1 MQLNIFLFAILIIL
15 SFSLKE
21 TLPIYKAMTEL
32 KPALQKEACL
42 FKKDN
47 EELYMQPC
55 QEGFHCGNKQ
65 KDIST
70 CIPNYFGQ
78 KVGEAC
84 NYDDECIY
92 GECDEKSKKCIYKE
106 GIYDELSYSYRC
118 AGGLVYDYQNDKCV
132 ENNFLKDY
140 CTYTKKG
147 EKEIS
152 IEPNMPFY
160 VCGEAGYATEKDQP
174 ELQPNT
180 RYVKITKIG
189 TLELG
194 ATTGVEYA
202 CKSGAVS
209 KIEENDFWMCD
220 KIKSSKLGVDGNT
233 KYIEYNFEKAGVRKY
248 TEDDYEGAYFFYNK
262 LTGENEAYEKVYDE
276 IWEKYLKAMK
286 KYEKKCIANS
296 HDYYFRPL
304 DCGIKEIA
312 EAAFYLDKTYFYTNK
327 TKEAKMV
334 RDYCLGEDFT
344 TRTVS
349 SELLSFKKSLII
361 LFAIFALL

>member
-1 MQLNIFLFAILIIL
+1 MYVEKQ
-15 SFSLKE
+15 
-21 TLPIYKAMTEL
+21 AM
-32 KPALQKEACL
+32 LQ
-42 FKKDN
+42 
-47 EELYMQPC
+47 
-55 QEGFHCGNKQ
+55 
-65 KDIST
+65 
-70 CIPNYFGQ
+70 
-78 KVGEAC
+78 
-84 NYDDECIY
+84 
-92 GECDEKSKKCIYKE
+92 
-106 GIYDELSYSYRC
+106 
-118 AGGLVYDYQNDKCV
+118 
-132 ENNFLKDY
+132 
-140 CTYTKKG
+140 
-147 EKEIS
+147 
-152 IEPNMPFY
+152 
-160 VCGEAGYATEKDQP
+160 EKDQP